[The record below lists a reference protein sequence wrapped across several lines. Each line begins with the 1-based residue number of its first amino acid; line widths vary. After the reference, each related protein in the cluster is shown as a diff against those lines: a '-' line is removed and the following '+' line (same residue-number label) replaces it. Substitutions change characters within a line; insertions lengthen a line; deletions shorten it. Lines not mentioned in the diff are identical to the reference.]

1 MLSHTT
7 LYTFLLMLASLVAAA
22 PVEAQA
28 SGNTWGYASGG
39 GVVGFIVLVLDI
51 IVFSKPSSSPPCLPQ
66 SLLQPKALIMGS
78 KLPASPRS
86 NADTKYS

>member
-22 PVEAQA
+22 PVEAQV

-51 IVFSKPSSSPPCLPQ
+51 IVFSKLSSFLHAFPNHYSN
-66 SLLQPKALIMGS
+66 PK
-78 KLPASPRS
+78 P
-86 NADTKYS
+86 

>member
-22 PVEAQA
+22 PIEAQV

-51 IVFSKPSSSPPCLPQ
+51 IVFSKPSLPSMPSPNPY
-66 SLLQPKALIMGS
+66 SNPK
-78 KLPASPRS
+78 P
-86 NADTKYS
+86 